1 MEEGFMD
8 PFAQAHLSELL
19 AAARIGPPIPS
30 SDPDEQKAQTMVT
43 FSAALAALK
52 GVGAISGEEMTDWTN
67 RMLVVLG
74 EKPLEPLPPGT
85 ARLINFGG
93 KRSRRAQRPPDP
105 PAASRFL
112 GLVPVDEPDRPLG
125 YGGRI
130 QILGV
135 ELYSDK
141 LSVNWRLA
149 PLPDPEALFA
159 AELAE
164 QEPDLEGLSDDFKK
178 ILRDKLIQQLQMRR
192 RSLTLADDVGTE
204 YRGTGGGSG
213 GGGNERR
220 GQSDFA
226 PGLPAEAERL
236 TVRWDQMDFAVPLP
250 RNRNSR

>member
-1 MEEGFMD
+1 MD

-19 AAARIGPPIPS
+19 AAARMGPPTPS
-30 SDPDEQKAQTMVT
+30 VDPDEQKARTLMT
-43 FSAALAALK
+43 FNAALTALK
-52 GVGAISGEEMTDWTN
+52 GVGAVSDEEMAHWTN

-93 KRSRRAQRPPDP
+93 KHSQLPERPPDP
-105 PAASRFL
+105 PPVSRFL
-112 GLVPVDEPDRPLG
+112 GLVPVDEPDRPLA

-141 LSVNWRLA
+141 VSVNWRLA
-149 PLPDPEALFA
+149 PLPDPDALFA
-159 AELAE
+159 TELAE

-178 ILRDKLIQQLQMRR
+178 ILRDKLIQQLQMQRR
-192 RSLTLADDVGTE
+192 FLILTDDLGTAFHQ
-204 YRGTGGGSG
+204 TGGSSG

-220 GQSDFA
+220 GHSDFT
-226 PGLPAEAERL
+226 PGLPAKTQAL
-236 TVRWDQMDFAVPLP
+236 TVRWEEIKFAVPLP
-250 RNRNSR
+250 RNRHSF